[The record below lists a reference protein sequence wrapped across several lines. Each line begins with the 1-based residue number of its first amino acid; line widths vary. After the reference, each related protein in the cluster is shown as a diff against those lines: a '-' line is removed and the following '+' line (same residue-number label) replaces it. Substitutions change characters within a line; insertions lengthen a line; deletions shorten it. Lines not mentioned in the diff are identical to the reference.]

1 VVAFWAVF
9 HLGDGRLRG
18 GVIWSSSHYWAEKG
32 LEDNYFLLLLGRFEM
47 FSAFFG
53 RYIWRFGA
61 GRTIVARVRN
71 E

>member
-9 HLGDGRLRG
+9 HLGDGRPWD

-32 LEDNYFLLLLGRFEM
+32 LEDNYFLSIF
-47 FSAFFG
+47 
-53 RYIWRFGA
+53 
-61 GRTIVARVRN
+61 ARVRN